1 MGDLS
6 FLFSNICFLYD
17 ADCSSN
23 DEITVY
29 HQGECKNETL
39 CKACIWEGPPEPVCG
54 SDGITYENKCSLKD
68 ANCESEEEISIT
80 FNGECPR
87 ACPMCDIRPG
97 YENSSVCGTDGITYR
112 YIKSFYSHLAILIQQ
127 FMSS

>member
-1 MGDLS
+1 MRDLY
-6 FLFSNICFLYD
+6 FFFSNICLLYD

-23 DEITVY
+23 EEITVY
-29 HQGECKNETL
+29 HQGECRNETL

-54 SDGITYENKCSLKD
+54 SDGITYGNKCSLED
-68 ANCESEEEISIT
+68 ANCKSEEEISMT

-112 YIKSFYSHLAILIQQ
+112 YIKSFYNHLALYIKQ